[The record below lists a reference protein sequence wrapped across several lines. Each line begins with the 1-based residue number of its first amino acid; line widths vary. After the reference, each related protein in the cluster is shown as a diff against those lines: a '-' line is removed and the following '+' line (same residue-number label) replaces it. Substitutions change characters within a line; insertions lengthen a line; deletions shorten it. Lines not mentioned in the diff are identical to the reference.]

1 MEETRSQISQRRE
14 QSDGSRATVGG
25 ADPRL
30 SVLRVVMVV
39 TDMRR
44 PSPCWLVKT
53 LRVKQIEGFE
63 FKCRQ
68 EVPKR

>member
-1 MEETRSQISQRRE
+1 MEETHSQISQRRE

-39 TDMRR
+39 TEMR

-53 LRVKQIEGFE
+53 LRVTQIEGFE